1 MTSQTDTGA
10 WSRELASDLFPGITT
25 PLAWTA
31 LRIPA
36 ETALRRAWADLGAPA
51 PADTP
56 LWRRAADGR
65 VYVDAAALASAA
77 SALHGAAWL
86 IAAPAEPARGLV
98 ARWQAG
104 SVVRRAQ
111 ARIATTQDSVAGL
124 QARTAKWLAW
134 VRGLRW
140 AQADLLQVMEE
151 LEPHAQNT
159 LQTYFTLRAGAAATH
174 AQVAGRLANW
184 LSLCPASV
192 IWALYAGLEGLP
204 SVEAAYAV
212 AIAARDSATQTD
224 TLARFGHRGPNEVR
238 PDALRWLDSP
248 VLLAGLAE
256 RRPLRNPDSAHVQCQ
271 AAEAWIFGQL
281 DSGKSRQLEPLLA
294 HARDLCRAADRAWD
308 AFVMVIA
315 AAQCWI
321 QAIASEAVAATLIA
335 RPADVLYL
343 ELEELKQV
351 ATGEWHPGRG
361 AEVREAVV
369 ARRQAQA
376 PMRTLPNSGTAPC
389 SGSPGQAQGPAYLAA
404 PGDQLPP
411 QGAIWLGEIADA
423 GCTPFWLCAG
433 ALTTAAADAWSP
445 GLIAARALGV
455 PTVIGAPAYV
465 AQATPGC
472 AVAVD
477 ADAGHVQLAG

>member
-10 WSRELASDLFPGITT
+10 WSRELAADLFPGTTT
-25 PLAWTA
+25 PFAWTA
-31 LRIPA
+31 LRAPA
-36 ETALRRAWADLGAPA
+36 ETALRRTWADLGAPA
-51 PADTP
+51 PADAP
-56 LWRRAADGR
+56 LWRRADDGR
-65 VYVDAAALASAA
+65 VYVDAAALTSAA
-77 SALHGAAWL
+77 RALHGAAWL
-86 IAAPAEPARGLV
+86 IAPPAELSQGLM

-104 SVVRRAQ
+104 GVIRRAQ
-111 ARIATTQDSVAGL
+111 ARIAATQEGVAGL
-124 QARTAKWLAW
+124 QTRTAKWLAW

-151 LEPHAQNT
+151 LEPQAQNT
-159 LQTYFTLRAGAAATH
+159 LQAYFTLRAGVAAAH
-174 AQVAGRLANW
+174 AQVAGRLADW
-184 LSLCPASV
+184 LSPYPTSV
-192 IWALYAGLEGLP
+192 IWTLYAGLEGLP

-212 AIAARDSATQTD
+212 AIAARDSATQMD
-224 TLARFGHRGPNEVR
+224 TLARFGHRGPNEMR

-248 VLLAGLAE
+248 ALLAGLAD
-256 RRPLRNPDSAHVQCQ
+256 RRPLRNPDSARVQCQ

-281 DSGKSRQLEPLLA
+281 DSGKSRQIEPLLA

-315 AAQCWI
+315 AAQCWV

-335 RPADVLYL
+335 QSADVLYL

-361 AEVREAVV
+361 DEVREAVV

-376 PMRTLPNSGTAPC
+376 ATRTLPDSGAAPR

-423 GCTPFWLCAG
+423 GCAPFWLSAG

-445 GLIAARALGV
+445 GLIAARALGI
-455 PTVIGAPAYV
+455 PAVIGAPTSV
-465 AQATPGC
+465 AQAAQGC
-472 AVAVD
+472 SVAVD
-477 ADAGHVQLAG
+477 ADADHVQLED